1 MSETAIWRFLVA
13 IAAVLLLA
21 GNAAIWVDRSLAD
34 RDAFVET
41 AVDELA
47 REEVREEIAGEIV
60 LAIIGNQPL
69 IFQLARGP
77 AELAVTR
84 MLATPAFQPLLNLI
98 AAGLHQMVVTGERP
112 TIMIGAEFLP
122 PLLAAIVAAIGPGLP
137 LAFQP
142 QQIEIELFARQDIPS
157 LERIIDP
164 LQAVGLLCGIAGLV
178 ILALSVVVDRNRPRA
193 LRRVAFALFA
203 VLAVTLLS
211 IVPLRRLYLSQIE
224 DETARSITAD
234 VLGAFTTQLII
245 QSLLLL
251 VAGAIL
257 FALSLWW
264 RGTLTRT
271 PEGQHPPIAPAG

>member
-1 MSETAIWRFLVA
+1 MSETSIWRFLVA
-13 IAAVLLLA
+13 IAVVLLLI
-21 GNAAIWVDRSLAD
+21 GNAAVWVHRSLAD

-41 AVDELA
+41 AVNELE

-60 LAIIGNQPL
+60 FAIIGNQPL

-77 AELAVTR
+77 AELSVTR

-98 AAGLHQMVVTGERP
+98 AADLHRMVVTGERP
-112 TIMIGAEFLP
+112 TITIGPVFLP
-122 PLLAAIVAAIGPGLP
+122 PLLAAIADAIGPGLP

-157 LERIIDP
+157 LKRVVDP

-178 ILALSVVVDRNRPRA
+178 ILALSVVVDNNRPRA
-193 LRRVAFALFA
+193 LRRVALALFA

-211 IVPLRRLYLSQIE
+211 IVPLRRLYISRIE
-224 DETARSITAD
+224 DETARSITSE

-251 VAGAIL
+251 MAGAIL

-264 RGTLTRT
+264 RAALTRT
-271 PEGQHPPIAPAG
+271 PEGQHPPVAPAG